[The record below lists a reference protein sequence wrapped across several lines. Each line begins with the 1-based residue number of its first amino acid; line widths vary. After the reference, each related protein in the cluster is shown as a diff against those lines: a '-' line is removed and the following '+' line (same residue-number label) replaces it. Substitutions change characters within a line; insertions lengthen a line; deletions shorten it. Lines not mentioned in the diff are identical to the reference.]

1 MERETVMAAMPLTYY
16 GNSVLREVAQPVRKV
31 NAEIKQLVEH
41 MFETMNLERGI
52 GLAAPQV
59 GVSKRVIVLDLSHE
73 GIPPFALIN
82 PEIVRAT
89 GKDTD
94 SEGCLSIPGVFLP
107 VTRPSKIKIKA
118 RNLADR
124 QIVLEADGLLARA
137 IQHEID
143 HLDGKLFTDMV
154 EDELALQREM
164 AMLGERI
171 QRIERGETTQAEIQ
185 EQALQQETVI
195 S

>member
-1 MERETVMAAMPLTYY
+1 MAAMPLTYY

-31 NAEIKQLVEH
+31 NAEIKKLVEH
-41 MFETMNLERGI
+41 MFETMERERGV

-59 GVSKRVIVLDLSHE
+59 GVSKRVIVIDVSHE

-82 PEIVRAT
+82 PEIVKAA
-89 GKDTD
+89 GSDTD

-107 VTRPSKIKIKA
+107 VTRPAKVKVKG

-124 QIVLEADGLLARA
+124 QITFEADGLLARA

-143 HLDGKLFTDMV
+143 HLDGKLFTDLV
-154 EDELALQREM
+154 EDEIALQREM
-164 AMLGERI
+164 AQLGERI

-185 EQALQQETVI
+185 EQAHQQQEAVI

>member
-1 MERETVMAAMPLTYY
+1 MAAMPLTYY

-31 NAEIKQLVEH
+31 NAEIKQLVDQ
-41 MFETMNLERGI
+41 MFETMKLERGI

-82 PEIVRAT
+82 PEIVKAS
-89 GKDTD
+89 GCETD

-107 VTRPSKIKIKA
+107 VTRPSKIKVKA

-124 QIVLEADGLLARA
+124 QITIDAEGLLARA

-154 EDELALQREM
+154 EDEEALRREM
-164 AMLGERI
+164 AQLGERI
-171 QRIERGETTQAEIQ
+171 SQIEKGETTQAAIQ
-185 EQALQQETVI
+185 EAAVNQREAV
-195 S
+195 SS